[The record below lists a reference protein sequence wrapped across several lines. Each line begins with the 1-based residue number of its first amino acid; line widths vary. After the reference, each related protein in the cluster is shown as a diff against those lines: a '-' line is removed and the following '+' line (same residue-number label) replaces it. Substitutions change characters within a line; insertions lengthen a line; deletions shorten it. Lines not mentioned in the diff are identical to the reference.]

1 MAWQTQSGL
10 GSNQNSGSN
19 GGGDAQPGTSQ
30 PQATEYTLQ
39 GVMRFLQ
46 TEWHRHERDRNS
58 WEIERQEMK
67 GRIAKLEGSTRKSNA
82 GNRALKKYVEILE
95 TALKERDKLVKDLRA
110 GLDIPESVRVKKENA
125 SRNFKERR
133 DEPEKHH
140 KSFFYPEDTV
150 DNLDENPERSNLKS
164 FMDKTQAEVIYL
176 MLSPS
181 NPLPPRDPNEEL
193 PSQPFDPSQNQQD
206 SKHIYQQANRQRMMY
221 SGLNRLSPITSHN
234 PPLVSISQNTKN
246 KDRFNSTVDEHPSAS
261 SSVQEWPSSFEARNS
276 ITEERVTKINH
287 TLDKYG
293 RETTFEEEKS
303 QFGANGW
310 DFNEIDTFPE
320 SETKPQRP
328 DTDLFPIA
336 QDTQKS
342 SNRFGSNRRKGSAPR
357 RKCPEQEQ
365 PPKTE
370 GNDFKVRFG
379 LRGHLDVVRSVIF
392 TGGGNPGEPEICTT
406 GDDGTVKRWII
417 PARLE
422 SQGTSNNDMDIQSSF
437 THRGHTGSVMCLTSW
452 SPSQNISGGGR
463 IQGDG
468 WVFSGGQ
475 DATIRVWEQGR
486 VDPKATIDGHTDA
499 VWTICVL
506 PGTTGSVLGN
516 NSNLYGGPD
525 QLLLASGSAD
535 GTIKVWSVSAPP
547 QSLATKLG
555 SRRGSRVRGNSMSS
569 GSGISLSPQP
579 SVGSNTP
586 FHYALI
592 HSLSR
597 INNLVSP
604 TCITTLSNSETAF
617 VVSYLDAAVLVFDT
631 KSGDEIAAMESLETY
646 NNTPATGVNT
656 IVASTNRLNGSF
668 SYNSHCTLSED
679 ESVVS
684 ETIGGSRSGVEGI
697 IISGHEDRYIRFY
710 DANSGQ
716 CTYSMLAHPAAIAA
730 LALSPD
736 GKELV
741 SAGHDASLRFW
752 SLEKRVCIQEITSHR
767 LMRGEGVCSV
777 SWSRD
782 GRWVVSAG
790 GDGVVKVFAR

>member
-1 MAWQTQSGL
+1 MAWQNLPGL

-19 GGGDAQPGTSQ
+19 GGGDVQPAPSQ

-82 GNRALKKYVEILE
+82 GNRALKKYVDILE
-95 TALKERDKLVKDLRA
+95 TALKERDKLVKELKA
-110 GLDIPESVRVKKENA
+110 GKDIPDSIRVKKENA
-125 SRNFKERR
+125 TRLFKERSER
-133 DEPEKHH
+133 SNKQQ
-140 KSFFYPEDTV
+140 KTFLCKEDTV
-150 DNLDENPERSNLKS
+150 GSIDEDPERSNLKS
-164 FMDKTQAEVIYL
+164 FMDKTQAEIIYL

-193 PSQPFDPSQNQQD
+193 SSHIYETNPNQQE
-206 SKHIYQQANRQRMMY
+206 SEHIYQQASRQKMIY
-221 SGLNRLSPITSHN
+221 SGLNRLSPITSHH
-234 PPLVSISQNTKN
+234 PPSISASQNIKN
-246 KDRFNSTVDEHPSAS
+246 KDRFNPIVNEHSTPNSSAQDWPPSYES
-261 SSVQEWPSSFEARNS
+261 QNS
-276 ITEERVTKINH
+276 NGEERVTKINH
-287 TLDKYG
+287 TFDQYG
-293 RETTFEEEKS
+293 RETTYEEEKS

-310 DFNEIDTFPE
+310 DFNEVDTIPE
-320 SETKPQRP
+320 AEAKPLRP

-336 QDTQKS
+336 QDLLNS
-342 SNRFGSNRRKGSAPR
+342 SNRYSTNRRKRSVPR
-357 RKCPEQEQ
+357 RKCPEQDQ
-365 PPKTE
+365 PPKIE
-370 GNDFKVRFG
+370 GPDFKVRFG

-392 TGGGNPGEPEICTT
+392 TGGGSPSEPEICTT
-406 GDDGTVKRWII
+406 GDDGTIKRWII

-422 SQGTSNNDMDIQSSF
+422 GQGTSNSDMDIQSSF

-463 IQGDG
+463 AQGDG
-468 WVFSGGQ
+468 WIFSGGQ

-499 VWTICVL
+499 VWTVCIL

-535 GTIKVWSVSAPP
+535 GTIKVWSVNAPP
-547 QSLATKLG
+547 QSLAAKLG

-569 GSGISLSPQP
+569 GSGFSLSPQP

-586 FHYALI
+586 FCYSLI

-597 INNLVSP
+597 INNLASP
-604 TCITTLSNSETAF
+604 TCITTLSFSETAF
-617 VVSYLDAAVLVFDT
+617 VASYMDAAVIVYDT
-631 KSGDEIAAMESLETY
+631 KSGDEIAAMASLEAY
-646 NNTPATGVNT
+646 DNTPTSGVNT
-656 IVASTNRLNGSF
+656 IVASSSRSNGSPT
-668 SYNSHCTLSED
+668 YNINCTLSED
-679 ESVVS
+679 ESVVNGS
-684 ETIGGSRSGVEGI
+684 TGRSRSDLEGI

-752 SLEKRVCIQEITSHR
+752 SLEKRSCTQEITSHR
-767 LMRGEGVCSV
+767 LMKGEGVCSV
-777 SWSRD
+777 AWSRD